1 MEKSVGIVAKK
12 QTQAIVWNLP
22 NLLSVFRILTVPL
35 IVVCLFWPS
44 PLASFFA
51 ALIFSIASI
60 TDLLDGYIAR
70 YQKSETAI
78 GRLLD
83 PLADKL
89 LINSALIML
98 IPLGRVPAWMVVLI
112 VAREVAVTGLRGI
125 ASIEGLVIAASSWGK
140 AKTIFQTFALIG
152 LLLHYEYFR
161 IDFHLL
167 GMILMWIALAITLW
181 SGFDYF
187 YKFYQAQDD
196 KSGKSGDGKM
206 KE

>member
-22 NLLSVFRILTVPL
+22 NLLSVFRILTVPFV
-35 IVVCLFWPS
+35 VVCLFWSS
-44 PLASFFA
+44 PLASFLA
-51 ALIFSIASI
+51 ALIFGIASI

-78 GRLLD
+78 GKLLD

-196 KSGKSGDGKM
+196 KSG
-206 KE
+206 